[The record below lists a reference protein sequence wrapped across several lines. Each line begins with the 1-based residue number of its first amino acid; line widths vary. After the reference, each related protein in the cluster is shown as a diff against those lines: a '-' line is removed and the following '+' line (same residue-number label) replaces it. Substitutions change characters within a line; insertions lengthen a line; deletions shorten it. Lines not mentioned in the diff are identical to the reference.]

1 MKWNEHLW
9 SAIRKFTHAHI
20 PILAKFFSI
29 AWCFATK
36 KLGIFRIRLSSFLRW
51 NFLSFAE
58 RLNIF
63 VSFLLPVDGKKINRT
78 KFEIEEE
85 NTKLQIARKPPWY
98 PLLFWLLNDRQEK
111 FIKFWKS
118 RGIHGSKMKKIKDL
132 AELSLGVSPF
142 FCGALAL
149 LRKQFCWYFLQ
160 QTIVRT

>member
-58 RLNIF
+58 TLNIF

-98 PLLFWLLNDRQEK
+98 PLLFRLLNDRQEK
-111 FIKFWKS
+111 FVKFWKF
-118 RGIHGSKMKKIKDL
+118 RGISRKQNEENQRPDRIIT
-132 AELSLGVSPF
+132 GVVPF
-142 FCGALAL
+142 F
-149 LRKQFCWYFLQ
+149 
-160 QTIVRT
+160 VEP